1 MNVVSNHRI
10 ALALVLG
17 FLAASA
23 PPLSGQVRSGTIVGT
38 VTDPSGAAVPGAAV
52 TVVDLKRSLRYETK
66 TNEAGAYTVP
76 YLPFGQYR
84 VEVKKAGFQAAA
96 LDGIEVATATTV
108 RADLTLAVGTVETAV
123 TVVAPPAT
131 LQTDSATVQSA
142 IAEAVIQAVPN
153 IQNNPLF
160 YVMLLPQVQTHS
172 RFSDSTSTYGFGIGA
187 EGRRS
192 FSAFSV
198 NGGDTFSNDIQV
210 DGISVLGHG
219 WNEATVLP
227 NPEGI
232 QEVRLQANNY
242 SAEYGRGQSIV
253 QIITKSGTNEF
264 HGSTSYRLR
273 NDALNANTFYRNM
286 LGPENPLSRRPPF
299 KSHVFG
305 VAAGGPVLIPKL
317 YHGKDR
323 TFVFG
328 SYERLHFDRAVDYLR
343 TVPTEAER
351 RGDFSKSVANV
362 GGTPAPLQL
371 FDPLAVRFEGGRYVR
386 APFPNAIIPPD
397 RLDPAG
403 RFLVNSYPL
412 PNISPLEPRF
422 LLNNYQARFPQ
433 TFRRNS
439 FNGRLDHSAGDHN
452 LYLTGGFS
460 FGDISTE
467 SGWGPKNPF
476 YSQPEFIG
484 RVNQDRNPYASLGDT
499 WVLAPTLVLDA
510 RVGVNR
516 VNTRN
521 VAGMTSPALY
531 NEMRVPAEIQ
541 ALAIPFGGV
550 PQVAD
555 GINYW
560 SALSQTAYL
569 WKIENQTN
577 WISNVNVTKV
587 AGRWSLKFGGEF
599 RNSLANFT
607 DNAYPFAV
615 RTSPNFTRATVSA
628 TGDPSDPLTAE
639 RSGHGGASLLLGY
652 GDIFI
657 QPGFALQP
665 ALSAKY
671 WALYSQNDWRVSN
684 RLTLNLGLRF
694 DQQPG
699 PTERYNRLGPVDLA
713 AKNKWGASARWIFP
727 GREGT
732 SRNYWENNSLDFQP
746 RLGLAFR
753 IHSEIVFRAGYGISM
768 IPSNTGFNG
777 GPGHYNMTAFAPS
790 TSPAPY
796 GDNPAGLPVGKF
808 YDRAVNRTV
817 PPTGPDPDDAR
828 LYGTGYMTFVRDD
841 YKAGRLQQWNA
852 TLETRLFE
860 KYQVSATYN
869 GLRGYRLPY
878 SRLPFNY
885 RQFMPDSV
893 IAMFRQEWIA
903 RNGTSDPRN
912 DQVVNPYQPA
922 TGPLEPFQAPWNA
935 RTVSREWIY
944 MPFPLLGNYAQVAPI
959 GWNHYHALT
968 LAVNRHLSGGLL
980 VSAHYT
986 WSKALDWVQ
995 GEMQL
1000 NGGSEAVGNI
1010 PGDLD
1015 RRNLRNNQ
1023 RYSDHDLRHRFV
1035 ATWVYELP
1043 FGRGKRWSANGA
1055 FWNALFGGWK
1065 ISGSYLAQSGTPNN
1079 IGGGNTNS
1087 INGRPNRIEGAP
1099 AEVPKELQR
1108 WYDGRTTVTLP
1119 YGQRITPCAYC
1130 FLKYN
1135 LGAFRGAT
1143 TTAANGATILDML
1156 WWGTAA
1162 TNYAD
1167 ITGPGRDHLNLSLEK
1182 SFKLKERIEL
1192 NFAAE
1197 ATNALNSVE
1206 FKPRMRSVSLGAL
1219 QPTRDPARGLE
1230 VGMPTNSNF
1239 GTIDAS
1245 QTLDPRQVHLRLR
1258 IRF

>member
-1 MNVVSNHRI
+1 MGNCKKPRGATAV
-10 ALALVLG
+10 LV
-17 FLAASA
+17 FLACAVGA
-23 PPLSGQVRSGTIVGT
+23 LWGQVRSGTIVGT
-38 VTDPSGAAVPGAAV
+38 VTDPTGAAVPEA
-52 TVVDLKRSLRYETK
+52 TVIILDVAKNLRYETK
-66 TNEAGAYTVP
+66 TNEVGAYAMP
-76 YLPFGQYR
+76 YLPFGTYA
-84 VEVKKAGFQAAA
+84 VEVRKAGFRTAT
-96 LDGIEVATATTV
+96 LTGVELGTATTV
-108 RADLTLAVGTVETAV
+108 RADVALEVGAVEAAITVA
-123 TVVAPPAT
+123 APALG
-131 LQTDSATVQSA
+131 LQTDTATVQTA
-142 IAEAVIQAVPN
+142 VAETVIQSVPN
-153 IQNNPLF
+153 IQNNPLH
-160 YVMLLPQVQTHS
+160 YVLLLPQVQTHS

-198 NGGDTFSNDIQV
+198 NAGDTYSNDIQV

-253 QIITKSGTNEF
+253 QVITKSGTNELR
-264 HGSTSYRLR
+264 GSAFYRVR
-273 NDALNANTFYRNM
+273 NEILNANTFYRNM
-286 LGPENPLSRRPPF
+286 LGAQNPLSQRPPF

-305 VAAGGPVLIPKL
+305 GAAGGPVFLPGL
-317 YHGKDR
+317 YNGKDR
-323 TFVFG
+323 TFVFA
-328 SYERLHFDRAVDYLR
+328 SFERLHFDRAVDYIR

-351 RGDFSKSVANV
+351 RGDFSRSVANV

-386 APFPNAIIPPD
+386 TPFANSVIPPN

-403 RFLVNSYPL
+403 SFLVNSYPK
-412 PNISPLEPRF
+412 PNMDPLEPRF
-422 LLNNYQARFPQ
+422 LLNNYSARFPQ
-433 TFRRNS
+433 AFRRNN
-439 FNGRLDHSAGDHN
+439 FNGRFDHRAGSHN

-467 SGWGPKNPF
+467 SGWGPQNPF
-476 YSQPEFIG
+476 YSQPEFVG
-484 RVNQDRNPYASLGDT
+484 RVNQDRNPYVSFGDT
-499 WVLAPTLVLDA
+499 IVISPTLVVDA
-510 RVGVNR
+510 RLGLNR
-516 VNTRN
+516 VDTRN
-521 VAGMTSPALY
+521 IAGMGPPTLY
-531 NEMRVPAEIQ
+531 NEMRVPAAIQ
-541 ALAIPFGGV
+541 ALAVPFGGIPHV
-550 PQVAD
+550 SD

-560 SALSQTAYL
+560 SPLSQVAYL
-569 WKIENQTN
+569 WKIEKQTN
-577 WISNVNVTKV
+577 WVTNVNVTKLF
-587 AGRWSLKFGGEF
+587 GRWTFKFGGEY

-607 DNAYPFAV
+607 DNAFPFAV

-628 TGDPSDPLTAE
+628 TGDPSEALTAD

-671 WALYSQNDWRVSN
+671 WALYSQNDWRVSSK
-684 RLTLNLGLRF
+684 LTLNLGVRF

-699 PTERYNRLGPVDLA
+699 PTERYNRLMPVSLSQ
-713 AKNKWGASARWIFP
+713 KNTWGAPGKWLFP
-727 GREGT
+727 GTAGLT
-732 SRNYWENNSLDFQP
+732 RNYWENNSFDLQP
-746 RLGLAFR
+746 RLGMAYR
-753 IHSEIVFRAGYGISM
+753 IHSNLVFRAGYGLSM
-768 IPSNTGFNG
+768 IPSNTGFNA

-796 GDNPAGLPVGKF
+796 GDAPSGVPIGKF
-808 YDRAVNRTV
+808 YDPLVNRIV
-817 PPTGPDPDDAR
+817 APIGANPDAPQ

-841 YKAGRLQQWNA
+841 YKTGRLQQWNA
-852 TLETRLFE
+852 ALETTLFR
-860 KYQVSATYN
+860 KYQISATYN

-878 SRLPFNY
+878 SRLPLNN
-885 RQFMPDSV
+885 RQLMPDSV
-893 IAMFRQEWIA
+893 HQMFRQQWIA
-903 RNGTSDPRN
+903 RNGASDPRN
-912 DQVVNPYQPA
+912 DQVPNPYQPA
-922 TGPLEPFQAPWNA
+922 TGPLNAFSAPWNA
-935 RTVSREWIY
+935 RTVNHELIY
-944 MPFPLLGNYAQVAPI
+944 MPYPLLGGYAQVAPI
-959 GWNHYHALT
+959 GWNNYHGLT
-968 LAVNRHLSGGLL
+968 LAVSRQFSDGLL
-980 VSAHYT
+980 LSTHYT
-986 WSKALDWVQ
+986 WSKALDFVQ

-1023 RYSDHDLRHRFV
+1023 RYSDHDIRHRWV
-1035 ATWVYELP
+1035 AVWVYELP
-1043 FGRGKRWSANGA
+1043 FGRGKRWGPRNGL
-1055 FWNALFGGWK
+1055 WNALAGGWK
-1065 ISGSYLAQSGTPNN
+1065 LSGTYLAQSGTPNN

-1087 INGRPNRIEGAP
+1087 LNGRPFRIPGAP
-1099 AEVPKELQR
+1099 AQVPKELQR

-1119 YGQRITPCAYC
+1119 NGQRITPCAFC

-1162 TNYAD
+1162 TNYGD
-1167 ITGPGRDHLNLSLEK
+1167 ITGPGRSNLNLSVEK
-1182 SFKLKERIEL
+1182 GFKVRERVEFL
-1192 NFAAE
+1192 LSAE
-1197 ATNALNSVE
+1197 ATNALNNVQ
-1206 FKPRMRSVSLGAL
+1206 FKPRMRSVSLGPL
-1219 QPTRDPARGLE
+1219 QPTRDAARGLE

-1245 QTLDPRQVHLRLR
+1245 STFDARQIELRLR